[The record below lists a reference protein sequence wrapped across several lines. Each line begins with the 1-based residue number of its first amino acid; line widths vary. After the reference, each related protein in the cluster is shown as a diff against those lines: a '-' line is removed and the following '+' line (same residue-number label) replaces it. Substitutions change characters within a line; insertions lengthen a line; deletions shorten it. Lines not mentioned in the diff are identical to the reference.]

1 MDSWLFHKRVIYK
14 YISLGESKMIAVFSV
29 HKNLHERIHRSGS
42 DTGEGTQKSPWKNV
56 IFLYTCIILQ
66 NINQRKIPLQSMPV
80 WPFRSEDVKD
90 WMSS

>member
-42 DTGEGTQKSPWKNV
+42 DTGEVT
-56 IFLYTCIILQ
+56 
-66 NINQRKIPLQSMPV
+66 R
-80 WPFRSEDVKD
+80 
-90 WMSS
+90 